1 MNGFCEALEDGL
13 YVDSLFLVLLLDS
26 LKVSRLM
33 RRSFRKFWEA
43 DLCTKISTVEVY
55 VQ

>member
-26 LKVSRLM
+26 LKVSGLM
-33 RRSFRKFWEA
+33 RRSFEKFLEA
-43 DLCTKISTVEVY
+43 DF
-55 VQ
+55 